1 MQVNSLWEK
10 FKKGDV
16 SAFETLYNSHID
28 ELLRYGSRF
37 TRDTTLI
44 EDCIHDLFVRLYERR
59 DSLNSPS
66 SLKAYLLTSLRREI
80 LLNLKRQNVAQ
91 DEATQSEFLLD
102 IDIEQAIIRSELK
115 HEQLEQVQQV
125 LDSLSDRQREVIF
138 LSFYNDLSNEEIA
151 QVLGINNQS
160 VRNLLSQGLKRM
172 RSETQLPS
180 LLLITTLSK
189 II

>member
-1 MQVNSLWEK
+1 MQVSFLWER
-10 FKKGDV
+10 FKKGDAA
-16 SAFETLYNSHID
+16 AFETLYNNHID

-44 EDCIHDLFVRLYERR
+44 EDCIHDLFVRLHERR
-59 DSLNSPS
+59 DSLNSPN

-80 LLNLKRQNVAQ
+80 LLNIKRQNVPQ
-91 DEATQSEFLLD
+91 KDISQSEFILD

-115 HEQLEQVQQV
+115 QEQLEQVKQV

-138 LSFYNDLSNEEIA
+138 LSFYNGLSNDEIS
-151 QVLGINNQS
+151 QILGINNQS

-189 II
+189 FI